1 MNVTKIENK
10 SVQNSPLEEHF
21 ILDVQGIK
29 DFQDSILKQGYIQDF
44 PDEQGYKEFVERT
57 SKYQIDE
64 NNYYTPNDDDIIDTE
79 ESKALLIKLN
89 LCKLMINFDSIKIA
103 RLTVQFH
110 SNIQVS
116 IKRWYKDSGKF
127 PDPKRM
133 FNLKARGLTTPEK
146 FVSWWNENHPD
157 CLITV
162 NCIEKWTYR
171 EDEDLPDIMFAG
183 ENMGTRLF

>member
-1 MNVTKIENK
+1 MNVTKTENK
-10 SVQNSPLEEHF
+10 SVQNPPLEERF
-21 ILDVQGIK
+21 ILDVQAIK

-64 NNYYTPNDDDIIDTE
+64 NNYYTPDDNDIIDTE
-79 ESKALLIKLN
+79 ESKGV
-89 LCKLMINFDSIKIA
+89 INF
-103 RLTVQFH
+103 
-110 SNIQVS
+110 
-116 IKRWYKDSGKF
+116 RWYKDSGKF

-157 CLITV
+157 CLITA
-162 NCIEKWTYR
+162 NCIENWTYR